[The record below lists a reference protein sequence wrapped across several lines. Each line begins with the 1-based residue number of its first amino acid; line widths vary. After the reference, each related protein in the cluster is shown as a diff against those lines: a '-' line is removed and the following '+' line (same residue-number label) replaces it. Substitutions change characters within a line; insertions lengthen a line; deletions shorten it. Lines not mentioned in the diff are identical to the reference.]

1 MSKIT
6 KADGVVYE
14 RYLYAKLMAMTTMF
28 TSLAEELLEIR
39 ATDILASYQRDGK
52 VKLGNIVEDIMEHN
66 ELAQADRDLREEMDR
81 KVQGL

>member
-6 KADGVVYE
+6 KADGIVYE

-39 ATDILASYQRDGK
+39 AADILASYQRDGK
-52 VKLGNIVEDIMEHN
+52 IELGNMVEGVMERN
-66 ELAQADRDLREEMDR
+66 ESIQAERDLREEVGR
-81 KVQGL
+81 KMGE